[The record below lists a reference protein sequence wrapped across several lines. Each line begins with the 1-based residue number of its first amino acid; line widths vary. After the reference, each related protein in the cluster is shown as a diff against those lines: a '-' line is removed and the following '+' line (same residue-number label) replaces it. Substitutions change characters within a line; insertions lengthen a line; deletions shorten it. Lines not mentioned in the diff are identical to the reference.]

1 MITRELID
9 ELHELSLKA
18 YGGGSG
24 TRDEGMLES
33 AIARPF
39 QTFGGEPLYPTVYEK
54 AAAIAQSVI
63 VNHPYIDGNKRTGL
77 LAIIAMLEVYG
88 FELTA
93 ESNETYEMT
102 IKISTG
108 NIELNEISDWIEHNS
123 RLIKTNASE

>member
-39 QTFGGEPLYPTVYEK
+39 QTFGGEALYPTVYEK
-54 AAAIAQSVI
+54 AAAISQSI
-63 VNHPYIDGNKRTGL
+63 IINHPYIDGNKRTGL
-77 LAIIAMLEVYG
+77 LAMITMLEVYG

-93 ESNETYEMT
+93 EPNDTYDMT

-108 NIELNEISDWIEHNS
+108 NIEFNDICDWIENNS
-123 RLIKTNASE
+123 RLLITNLTE